1 MLGAPVASA
10 EPPVRLGTYVVDS
23 AQALDSAQLDRVR
36 GAVDNLYADQQLR
49 LWIVYVRDFAGLGP
63 QNWAEQTAR
72 KSGFGNRD
80 LLLAVATQD
89 RDYWFYGEL
98 PSSITDSDLSDLLVG
113 QVEPALRDGRWADAG
128 VVTANRIDTE
138 LRGRTISAGALLIVG
153 AVIAAAIAGF
163 ALYSRHRSR
172 DRARAELAAARRVN
186 PDDSV
191 ALAALPL
198 DALHARSREALVELD
213 NAIRTSSEELELAA
227 GEFGAIAAA
236 PFRTALDHAKDAAA
250 KAFSIRQRLDDEI
263 PETPDEQRALLV
275 DLLGTV
281 GRADRELDA
290 QVTEFDTMR
299 NLLIDG
305 PARLDALTR
314 DLVALTG
321 RIPASEAEWT
331 RLTGTLNE
339 AVPSQ
344 RRAEPPPEALANEP
358 KSSPDLRRAEPQPRT
373 LAIGRTSIASQRPA
387 EPQSRA
393 LTDERTSAPSQYRDE
408 PQSEAFADERASV
421 PALRQPGPPHQA
433 PAYPAEALAPI
444 ADNISMARERIAFA
458 EQNIDA
464 GRAALARPVGE
475 QGAAVGAIRAAEAAV
490 GQANSLLDAVDGFA
504 ADIEQAR
511 AGIPAALDGL
521 RREIAEATGLSDYG
535 GAELAAA
542 VGAAQDA
549 LAAAAAKAAIDPLTA
564 FHDAVAAD
572 GELDRAVAA
581 ATDRKLAA
589 EDLRRRL
596 EHALTDAGARVNAAA
611 DYITTRR
618 GGIDA
623 EARTRLSEAQRNLDL
638 ARRLASTDPQ
648 QAITHART
656 AADLGGRALASAQAS
671 VRAWAA
677 AQPPSGTAQAGAV
690 LGGILIDGLLRGAG
704 TAYRSG
710 PTGDYG
716 AASYGGSQGSRR
728 IGRGGRF

>member
-63 QNWAEQTAR
+63 QSWAEQTAR

-98 PSSITDSDLSDLLVG
+98 PSGITDSDLSELLVG

-128 VVTANRIDTE
+128 IVTANRIDTE
-138 LRGRTISAGALLIVG
+138 LRGRTISARTLLIAG
-153 AVIAAAIAGF
+153 AVLAAVIAGF
-163 ALYSRHRSR
+163 ALYSRHRGR

-227 GEFGAIAAA
+227 GEFGATAAA

-275 DLLGTV
+275 DLLGAV

-299 NLLIDG
+299 NLLIDA

-331 RLTGTLNE
+331 RLTGALNE
-339 AVPSQ
+339 AAPSQ
-344 RRAEPPPEALANEP
+344 RLTEPPPKALADEP
-358 KSSPDLRRAEPQPRT
+358 ESSPDLRRTEPRALTDEREAVPSLRQT
-373 LAIGRTSIASQRPA
+373 

-393 LTDERTSAPSQYRDE
+393 LTDEWASIPSLRQTEPQPRALADQRAPVANRHRAEPQPKALADE
-408 PQSEAFADERASV
+408 PESSPNLRQAESQPRALADERASV
-421 PALRQPGPPHQA
+421 ARQRRAEPQSETLADERGSVASQHRAEPQPRALADEREAVASLRQAGPPRQTL
-433 PAYPAEALAPI
+433 AYPAEALAPI
-444 ADNISMARERIAFA
+444 ADNIGMARERIAFA

-464 GRAALARPVGE
+464 GRAALGRPVVNRVPRSVPFALRKPLLDRRIRSSTRSTASRPISSRPAWASRPRSTSC
-475 QGAAVGAIRAAEAAV
+475 GAKSPKPPGFPTTAGRNSPLRSAPRGTRWTRRPRRRPPIRSPPSTMRSPPM
-490 GQANSLLDAVDGFA
+490 ANSTAPWPPPPIASSPPRICA
-504 ADIEQAR
+504 AGSNTRSPMR
-511 AGIPAALDGL
+511 AP
-521 RREIAEATGLSDYG
+521 E
-535 GAELAAA
+535 
-542 VGAAQDA
+542 
-549 LAAAAAKAAIDPLTA
+549 
-564 FHDAVAAD
+564 
-572 GELDRAVAA
+572 
-581 ATDRKLAA
+581 
-589 EDLRRRL
+589 
-596 EHALTDAGARVNAAA
+596 
-611 DYITTRR
+611 
-618 GGIDA
+618 
-623 EARTRLSEAQRNLDL
+623 
-638 ARRLASTDPQ
+638 
-648 QAITHART
+648 
-656 AADLGGRALASAQAS
+656 
-671 VRAWAA
+671 
-677 AQPPSGTAQAGAV
+677 
-690 LGGILIDGLLRGAG
+690 
-704 TAYRSG
+704 
-710 PTGDYG
+710 
-716 AASYGGSQGSRR
+716 
-728 IGRGGRF
+728 